1 LEQRDYE
8 KAAEAFLRYAQMV
21 PDQPRP
27 YDSLGLLY
35 LRQGLLDEAEEQFE
49 AALKRDPGFAD
60 SQQNLSRV
68 QVERCRR
75 RLEAAVLSRDVDEIA
90 TLFTGAAQVVLPE
103 VTALAGGGSIAG
115 YWENTFSGEGV
126 ELHTAELHLGIEGD
140 VATEVGRYRIASGA
154 DETIDGG
161 QYLTVWVLTIEGWK
175 IHRSIWTSDR

>member
-1 LEQRDYE
+1 
-8 KAAEAFLRYAQMV
+8 MV

-49 AALKRDPGFAD
+49 AALKRDAGFAD
-60 SQQNLSRV
+60 SQQNLSRI

-75 RLEAAVLSRDVDEIA
+75 RLEDAVLSRDVDEIA
-90 TLFTGAAQVVLPE
+90 TLFTGAAQVVFPE
-103 VTALAGGGSIAG
+103 MTALAGGGSIAG

-126 ELHTAELHLGIEGD
+126 ELHTAELHLGIESD

-154 DETIDGG
+154 DETIDDG
-161 QYLTVWVLTIEGWK
+161 QYLTVWALTVEGWK